1 MIPEGWT
8 QRELAELCSLISRG
22 KAPKYTPSLTVT
34 GIYAINQKC
43 VRNGVVDPRFG
54 RPHHPDKAVPE
65 EFCLKRDDICINS
78 TGTGTIGRV
87 GWWEGLNDG
96 RYFPDTHITLLRVR
110 REDVQ
115 PRFLAYLLQQDK
127 TQKAISTECFSGSTN
142 QVELNKGAL
151 SRLALTLPPL
161 PEQRK
166 IAAIL
171 SSVDDAIEKTQ
182 AVIEQVQVV
191 KKGLMQ
197 ELLTRGLPGRHT
209 KFKQTEIG
217 EVPEEWE
224 VLRLQALGK
233 GDGRPVLRTGPFGS
247 SLKTEHFTDRG
258 TPVLNIQCLGEGEIL
273 EDGLFYV
280 DDQKA
285 QELTEYRVA
294 EGDLVFSR
302 VADVGRSVVIPREA
316 EGWIISS
323 NLMRISP
330 NPNVVDPHFLMYS
343 IVGSGAVVRQIEGVT
358 AKGGRAVV
366 SSLIL
371 NGLVFPIPALEE
383 QRVIASSLQAVEQ
396 RVRTERFHTQRLAGV
411 KSALMSVLLTGEVR
425 VTPDSE
431 AA

>member
-1 MIPEGWT
+1 
-8 QRELAELCSLISRG
+8 LD
-22 KAPKYTPSLTVT
+22 LTFLS
-34 GIYAINQKC
+34 QFLLS
-43 VRNGVVDPRFG
+43 RFG
-54 RPHHPDKAVPE
+54 REYFEKSA
-65 EFCLKRDDICINS
+65 R
-78 TGTGTIGRV
+78 GT
-87 GWWEGLNDG
+87 
-96 RYFPDTHITLLRVR
+96 
-110 REDVQ
+110 
-115 PRFLAYLLQQDK
+115 
-127 TQKAISTECFSGSTN
+127 SGSM
-142 QVELNKGAL
+142 VKIDRAL
-151 SRLALTLPPL
+151 LEGFPLLLPPL